1 MGNNRKK
8 NLDNTKRVTYEKQ
21 QKKNP
26 HMKWRVHSTQLQMG
40 FSSYNCLFQNE
51 LI

>member
-21 QKKNP
+21 QKKKSSHEMKSTLNP
-26 HMKWRVHSTQLQMG
+26 TSNGVFKL
-40 FSSYNCLFQNE
+40 
-51 LI
+51 